1 MSETLPFSPG
11 DLVIP
16 CDRST
21 WGGTGVGGVGL
32 VLEVTGRR
40 ALVLWSKSLSDWWCA
55 STSLCRVE
63 DGDG

>member
-16 CDRST
+16 RDKAT

-55 STSLCRVE
+55 STSLRRME